1 MKRFSAQYTI
11 TNTGPILK
19 RAIITINDDGTIEG
33 VDDTKGILQEH
44 HSVEFFNGIII
55 PGFVNCHCHLE
66 LSHLK
71 GKIEP
76 GGGLGDFIQHI
87 RSIRENE
94 AESKSRSIATADK
107 HMYDEGINLCADIC
121 NTPDSFSIKKT
132 SRVKYN
138 NLLEVFGIDP
148 EKAGKRINEAS
159 LLAEIAEKMDLPY
172 SIVPHS
178 VYSVSLPL
186 FRLIR
191 EKSGN
196 NRITSIHF
204 METEGEKEFLEKKT
218 GTIMES
224 YKKSGLIPVSMH
236 NPENHVDAIL
246 NEVTS
251 NGNLLLVHNLYADR
265 TTIRRIKERK
275 NLFWCLC
282 PGSNL
287 FIENKIPPVD
297 LFMEEG
303 CDIVIGTDS
312 LASNNKLSILD
323 ELKTLQLNFPSLSI
337 EELISWATVNGA
349 KALGEEENFGKI
361 REGSKPGLLLLQNVD
376 LVNMKLQPGSHL
388 MRLA

>member
-19 RAIITINDDGTIEG
+19 RAVITINDDGTIAG
-33 VDDTKGILQEH
+33 VEDTMGSLQEH
-44 HSVEFFNGIII
+44 HSVEFYNGIII

-87 RSIRENE
+87 RSIRE
-94 AESKSRSIATADK
+94 AETDSKSRSIASADK
-107 HMYDEGINLCADIC
+107 DMYDEGVNLCADIC
-121 NTPDSFSIKKT
+121 NTPDSFNIKKA
-132 SRVKYN
+132 SRVKYK

-159 LLAEIAEKMDLPY
+159 LLAEIAKKLDLPY

-196 NRITSIHF
+196 NRLTSIHF
-204 METEGEKEFLEKKT
+204 METEGEKEFLERKS

-224 YKKSGLIPVSMH
+224 YKKSGLIPVSIH
-236 NPENHVDAIL
+236 NAENHVSAIL
-246 NEVTS
+246 KEVTS

-297 LFMEEG
+297 LFIEEG

-312 LASNNKLSILD
+312 LASNNKLSIL
-323 ELKTLQLNFPSLSI
+323 EEIKTLQLNFPSLSI
-337 EELISWATVNGA
+337 EELITWATVNGA
-349 KALGEEENFGKI
+349 RALGEEENFGKI

-376 LVNMKLQPGSHL
+376 LVNMKLLPGSNVI
-388 MRLA
+388 RLS

>member
-19 RAIITINDDGTIEG
+19 RAVITINDDGTITS
-33 VDDTKGILQEH
+33 VDDTKGSLKEH
-44 HSVEFFNGIII
+44 YSVEFYNGIII

-94 AESKSRSIATADK
+94 TDSKSISIALADK
-107 HMYDEGINLCADIC
+107 YMYDEGVNLCADIC
-121 NTPDSFSIKKT
+121 NTPDSFSIKKASLVT
-132 SRVKYN
+132 YK

-159 LLAEIAEKMDLPY
+159 VLAEIAEEMDLPY

-178 VYSVSLPL
+178 VYSVSIPL

-196 NRITSIHF
+196 NPITSIHF
-204 METEGEKEFLEKKT
+204 METEGEKEFLESQS
-218 GTIMES
+218 GPIMES
-224 YKKSGLIPVSMH
+224 YKKSGLIPASMY
-236 NPENHVDAIL
+236 NSENHVDAIL
-246 NEVTS
+246 KEVTL
-251 NGNLLLVHNLYADR
+251 NGNLLLVHNLHADR
-265 TTIRRIKERK
+265 TTIRRIKVRK

-287 FIENKIPPVD
+287 YIENKIPPVD
-297 LFMEEG
+297 LFIEEA

-323 ELKTLQLNFPSLSI
+323 EIKTLQLHFPSLSI
-337 EELISWATVNGA
+337 EDLINWATVNGA
-349 KALGEEENFGKI
+349 RALGEEENFGKI
-361 REGSKPGLLLLQNVD
+361 KEGSKPGLLLLQNVD
-376 LVNMKLQPGSHL
+376 LVNMKLLPDSHL
-388 MRLA
+388 LRLA

>member
-19 RAIITINDDGTIEG
+19 RAVITINDDGTITG
-33 VDDTKGILQEH
+33 VDDTKGSLQEH
-44 HSVEFFNGIII
+44 HSVEFYNGIII

-76 GGGLGDFIQHI
+76 GGGLGDFIQHV

-94 AESKSRSIATADK
+94 TDSKSSSIASADK
-107 HMYDEGINLCADIC
+107 YLYDEGVNLCADIC
-121 NTPDSFSIKKT
+121 NTPDSFYVKKA
-132 SRVKYN
+132 SRVKYK

-159 LLAEIAEKMDLPY
+159 LLAEYAEKMDLPY

-204 METEGEKEFLEKKT
+204 METEGEKDFLERQS

-224 YKKSGLIPVSMH
+224 YKKSGLIPVSMQ
-236 NPENHVDAIL
+236 NSENHIDAIL
-246 NEVTS
+246 KEVTS

-287 FIENKIPPVD
+287 YIENKIPPVD
-297 LFMEEG
+297 LLIEEA

-323 ELKTLQLNFPSLSI
+323 EIKTLQLNFPSLSI
-337 EELISWATVNGA
+337 EELITWATVNGA
-349 KALGEEENFGKI
+349 RALNEEENFGKI
-361 REGSKPGLLLLQNVD
+361 REGMKPGLLLLQNVD
-376 LVNMKLQPGSHL
+376 LINMKLLPESHL
-388 MRLA
+388 IRLA